1 MYFDIGANLGNWSKA
16 NIKNCNK
23 IIAIEAS
30 HNTFSKL
37 TINVNSYKNI
47 ECLNYAVCNS
57 HEEFITFYD
66 SNVDT
71 ISTINEDWLNSENSR
86 FYKLT
91 DYKKIQCK
99 TIKLDNLIEKYGI
112 PELIK
117 IDVEGGEFEVV
128 KSLSKKVNQICFEW
142 ASETNNITFDCI
154 NYLIHLGY
162 TDFAIQMED
171 NYTYRPSNYNT
182 SEDIINIL
190 KNTTPK
196 KEWGMIWVK

>member
-1 MYFDIGANLGNWSKA
+1 MYFDIGANVGNWSKS
-16 NIKNCNK
+16 NINNCRK

-30 HNTFSKL
+30 PNTFSRL
-37 TINVNSYKNI
+37 TRNVQSNKNI

-57 HEEFITFYD
+57 NDEFITFYD
-66 SNVDT
+66 SNADT

-91 DYKKIQCK
+91 DYQKIQCK
-99 TIKLDNLIEKYGI
+99 TIKLDSLIEKYGL

-142 ASETNNITFDCI
+142 ASETNNITLDCI
-154 NYLIHLGY
+154 EYLTNLGY

-171 NYTYRPSNYNT
+171 NYTYRPSNYT
-182 SEDIINIL
+182 TPEEIINIL